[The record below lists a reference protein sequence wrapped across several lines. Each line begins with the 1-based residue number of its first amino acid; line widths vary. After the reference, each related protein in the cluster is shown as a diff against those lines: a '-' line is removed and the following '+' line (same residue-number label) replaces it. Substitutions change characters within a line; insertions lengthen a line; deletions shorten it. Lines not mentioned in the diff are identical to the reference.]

1 MENNQPCSHCGQLT
15 DNWRWRLGEA
25 QPPSYL
31 ILCSACCARQDAT
44 FTPERAIYEATSR
57 IVIWQGLAIAQ
68 ARKAGAK

>member
-31 ILCSACCARQDAT
+31 ILCSACCRRQDAE
-44 FTPERAIYEATSR
+44 FTADQAILQAE
-57 IVIWQGLAIAQ
+57 IVIAIRVGVLN
-68 ARKAGAK
+68 ARVAK